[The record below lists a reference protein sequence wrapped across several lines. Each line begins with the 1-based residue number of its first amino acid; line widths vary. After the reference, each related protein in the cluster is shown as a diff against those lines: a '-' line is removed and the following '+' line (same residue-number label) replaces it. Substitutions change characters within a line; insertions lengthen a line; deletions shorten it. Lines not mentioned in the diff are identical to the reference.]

1 MPDQSEAD
9 ARTGAVNVTTRHTYP
24 AAAITPARATC
35 SPGLASIRA
44 EWDRLAALVQMNQAT
59 PVQRRRFAQLSKELG
74 RTLEVRS

>member
-1 MPDQSEAD
+1 MN
-9 ARTGAVNVTTRHTYP
+9 TITRHTYP

-59 PVQRRRFAQLSKELG
+59 PVQRRRLEHLCVQLNRKI
-74 RTLEVRS
+74 EVRS